1 MQYLKQFSRCSR
13 IIKPLP
19 MLRVAIAASLLLV
32 SARTFSATDEDRAAL
47 RQSLEHTIASTASFD
62 DRFAAEVCLVDMQ
75 ARLAA
80 FIESPNQRL
89 QLLRQVHQAATSS
102 GITPELVLALI
113 EVESTFDRF
122 AVSRAGAQG
131 YMQVMPFWKE
141 EIGRSEDNLTDP
153 VTNLRYGCRILQ
165 FYLERERGDLRRAL
179 AAYNG
184 SLGSRRYSDKVY
196 QAWLMRWR
204 TVPLQW

>member
-1 MQYLKQFSRCSR
+1 
-13 IIKPLP
+13 
-19 MLRVAIAASLLLV
+19 MLRVAIAASLLLL

-47 RQSLEHTIASTASFD
+47 RQFLEHTIASTASFD
-62 DRFAAEVCLVDMQ
+62 DRFDAEVWLVDMQ

-131 YMQVMPFWKE
+131 YRGPQDDRLHGDDP
-141 EIGRSEDNLTDP
+141 LT
-153 VTNLRYGCRILQ
+153 LLQ
-165 FYLERERGDLRRAL
+165 GE
-179 AAYNG
+179 
-184 SLGSRRYSDKVY
+184 
-196 QAWLMRWR
+196 QA
-204 TVPLQW
+204 

>member
-1 MQYLKQFSRCSR
+1 
-13 IIKPLP
+13 
-19 MLRVAIAASLLLV
+19 MLRVAIAASLLLL

-47 RQSLEHTIASTASFD
+47 RQFLEHTIASTASFD
-62 DRFAAEVCLVDMQ
+62 
-75 ARLAA
+75 
-80 FIESPNQRL
+80 
-89 QLLRQVHQAATSS
+89 
-102 GITPELVLALI
+102 
-113 EVESTFDRF
+113 DRF